1 MKIIVADKISERGF
15 ALLREAGWEVLT
27 PAAGTLAGE
36 LATADGLVVRS
47 ATKVTAELLEQAP
60 KLRVVG
66 RAGVGVDNIDVEAA
80 THRGILVMN
89 TPGGNAVSVAEH
101 TFALMLA
108 MARSVPQ
115 SNASIHAG
123 RWEKSGAA
131 GTELRGKTLGLVGL
145 GRVGTEVARR
155 ARGLEM
161 KVLAHDPYVTPAAA
175 REVEVELVTLDELLK
190 RADVISLHT
199 SLSAAT
205 EKMFGAAAFAKMKR
219 GARLVNCARGELI
232 DEAALA
238 EALKSGQLAAAAVDT
253 FAEEPPKN
261 SPLIGLAN
269 LIATPHIA
277 GSTAEAQEEVGTAVA
292 QQVRDYLAD
301 GLIRN
306 AVNMPA
312 LSPEQ
317 YRRLRPYIDL
327 GERLGALIA
336 QAAPSPSFSRIR
348 IRYAGE
354 AAELGSHV
362 VRSAVL
368 SGILNCVLAEKV
380 NLVNASAAAAERGLI
395 VEETTRRR
403 ERGFPNTVEV
413 AVADGGRGDSGHSG
427 SGGSEHGVRGESGH
441 SSRHDESHDR
451 ELSVEGT
458 VVSDGSP
465 RILSL
470 DGIGL
475 EAPLEG
481 TLLLTRNR
489 DVPGVIG
496 QIGTALGNLGVNI
509 ATFAL
514 GRRSPVHGSEAVA
527 MVRLDGA
534 VSESVAEKIREIP
547 SITEARL
554 IRLPDAAKPRQ

>member
-1 MKIIVADKISERGF
+1 
-15 ALLREAGWEVLT
+15 
-27 PAAGTLAGE
+27 
-36 LATADGLVVRS
+36 
-47 ATKVTAELLEQAP
+47 
-60 KLRVVG
+60 
-66 RAGVGVDNIDVEAA
+66 
-80 THRGILVMN
+80 
-89 TPGGNAVSVAEH
+89 
-101 TFALMLA
+101 
-108 MARSVPQ
+108 
-115 SNASIHAG
+115 
-123 RWEKSGAA
+123 
-131 GTELRGKTLGLVGL
+131 
-145 GRVGTEVARR
+145 
-155 ARGLEM
+155 
-161 KVLAHDPYVTPAAA
+161 
-175 REVEVELVTLDELLK
+175 
-190 RADVISLHT
+190 
-199 SLSAAT
+199 
-205 EKMFGAAAFAKMKR
+205 
-219 GARLVNCARGELI
+219 VNCARGELI

-238 EALKSGQLAAAAVDT
+238 EALKSGQLAGAAVDT

-354 AAELGSHV
+354 AAELASHV

-368 SGILNCVLAEKV
+368 SGLLNCVLAEKV

-413 AVADGGRGDSGHSG
+413 AVADGGDK
-427 SGGSEHGVRGESGH
+427 
-441 SSRHDESHDR
+441 DR

-514 GRRSPVHGSEAVA
+514 GRRSPVHGAEAVA

-554 IRLPDAAKPRQ
+554 IRLPDAPKARP

>member
-1 MKIIVADKISERGF
+1 
-15 ALLREAGWEVLT
+15 
-27 PAAGTLAGE
+27 
-36 LATADGLVVRS
+36 
-47 ATKVTAELLEQAP
+47 
-60 KLRVVG
+60 
-66 RAGVGVDNIDVEAA
+66 
-80 THRGILVMN
+80 
-89 TPGGNAVSVAEH
+89 
-101 TFALMLA
+101 
-108 MARSVPQ
+108 
-115 SNASIHAG
+115 
-123 RWEKSGAA
+123 
-131 GTELRGKTLGLVGL
+131 
-145 GRVGTEVARR
+145 
-155 ARGLEM
+155 
-161 KVLAHDPYVTPAAA
+161 
-175 REVEVELVTLDELLK
+175 
-190 RADVISLHT
+190 VISLHT
-199 SLSAAT
+199 SLSPST
-205 EKMFGAAAFAKMKR
+205 EKMFNAAMFAKMRR
-219 GARLVNCARGELI
+219 GARLINCARGELI

-238 EALKSGQLAAAAVDT
+238 EALKSGQLAGAAVDT

-312 LSPEQ
+312 LSVEQ
-317 YRRLRPYIDL
+317 YRRLRPYLEL
-327 GERLGALIA
+327 GERLGAFIA

-354 AAELGSHV
+354 PAELGSHV

-368 SGILNCVLAEKV
+368 SGILNCVLSEKV

-413 AVADGGRGDSGHSG
+413 AVSSGNGSANSEAGRKDD
-427 SGGSEHGVRGESGH
+427 R
-441 SSRHDESHDR
+441 DADR
-451 ELSVEGT
+451 ELTVEGT

-514 GRRSPVHGSEAVA
+514 GRRSPVHGAEAVA

-534 VSESVAEKIREIP
+534 VSESILEKIRAIP

-554 IRLPDAAKPRQ
+554 VRLPDAPRATP